1 MGIKDKRIFWLT
13 AGYFLDVDLPVVPLL
28 KKRFDIDWMILTSA
42 GNLADDERY
51 IRSKTDCSFEILADT
66 GNFYSLEHYRLLR
79 DTIKRISKE
88 PYSLYYFDI
97 SDFLFLFPL
106 INRYLPKERVV
117 IATHN
122 VSVPKGARLA
132 LLAKCTMRYVLSH
145 FKNFQVFSSN
155 QRDVILRRRPDAD
168 ILYAPLMLKDYG
180 DPAQPVTRD
189 GKEVRFLFFGN
200 IVRYKRLD
208 ILIEAVDIL
217 KKKGIEDFKI
227 YICGY
232 CQKSIW
238 DKEYAPKIADSSLYH
253 LDIRRIPN
261 DEVARY
267 FAECD
272 YFVMP
277 YQDIAQSGAM
287 TVALNYNMPI
297 IASDLPTFHEF
308 ITGAGDSM
316 FFRTG
321 DASDLAT
328 KMEEAIRL
336 SEEDY
341 ELMKSKLKRIVD
353 EKLSERAIISKYE
366 SYISRL
372 LNSEE

>member
-1 MGIKDKRIFWLT
+1 
-13 AGYFLDVDLPVVPLL
+13 
-28 KKRFDIDWMILTSA
+28 
-42 GNLADDERY
+42 
-51 IRSKTDCSFEILADT
+51 
-66 GNFYSLEHYRLLR
+66 
-79 DTIKRISKE
+79 
-88 PYSLYYFDI
+88 
-97 SDFLFLFPL
+97 
-106 INRYLPKERVV
+106 
-117 IATHN
+117 
-122 VSVPKGARLA
+122 
-132 LLAKCTMRYVLSH
+132 MRYVLSH

-217 KKKGIEDFKI
+217 RKKGIEDFKI

-232 CQKSIW
+232 CQKSVW

-321 DASDLAT
+321 DAPDLAM

-341 ELMKSKLKRIVD
+341 KLMKSKLKRIVD

>member
-1 MGIKDKRIFWLT
+1 MGILNKKIYWLT

-42 GNLADDERY
+42 DNLSDDELY
-51 IRSKTDCSFEILADT
+51 IRSKTDCSFTILSDP
-66 GNFYSLEHYRLLR
+66 GRFYSIAHYRRLR
-79 DTIKRISKE
+79 DIIKRIAKE
-88 PYSLYYFDI
+88 QYALYYFDI

-106 INRYLPKERVV
+106 IKHFLPKEKVI

-122 VSVPKGARLA
+122 VSVPEGARLA
-132 LLAKCTMRYVLSH
+132 PLAKRTMSYVLSN
-145 FKNFQVFSSN
+145 FRNFQVFSNN
-155 QRDVILRRRPDAD
+155 QRDVILRRCPEAD
-168 ILYAPLMLKDYG
+168 VLYAPLMLKDYG
-180 DPAQPVTRD
+180 DPKQLKSHD
-189 GKEVRFLFFGN
+189 CKEVRFLFFGN

-208 ILIEAVDIL
+208 ILMQAVDIL
-217 KKKGIEDFKI
+217 RGKGVAGFKI

-232 CQKSIW
+232 CQKSVW
-238 DKEYAPKIADSSLYH
+238 EKEYAPQIKDPSLYY

-297 IASDLPTFHEF
+297 IASDLPSFHEF
-308 ITGAGDSM
+308 ITGDGDSM

-321 DASDLAT
+321 DPWDLAL
-328 KMEEAIRL
+328 KMEEAINL
-336 SEEDY
+336 SEKDY
-341 ELMKSKLKRIVD
+341 NQMKFNLKKIVD
-353 EKLSERAIISKYE
+353 EKLSVSAIINKYD
-366 SYISRL
+366 SYFTRL
-372 LNSEE
+372 LNSGN